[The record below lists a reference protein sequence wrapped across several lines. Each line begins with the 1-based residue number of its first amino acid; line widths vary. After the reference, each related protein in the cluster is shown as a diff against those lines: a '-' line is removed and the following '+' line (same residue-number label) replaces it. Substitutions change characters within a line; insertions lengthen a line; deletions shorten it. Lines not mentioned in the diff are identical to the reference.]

1 MKMLFRSI
9 FAIKVK
15 NKNSINLKIDYKNKI
30 MKNKLLKSTG
40 FLKLVL
46 RYLSKNLSPEEYP
59 TVDIYNFSWKV
70 KTNKSGKKRN
80 KSYGG

>member
-1 MKMLFRSI
+1 VLSQLSF
-9 FAIKVK
+9 
-15 NKNSINLKIDYKNKI
+15 
-30 MKNKLLKSTG
+30 G

-46 RYLSKNLSPEEYP
+46 RYLSKNSSPEEYP